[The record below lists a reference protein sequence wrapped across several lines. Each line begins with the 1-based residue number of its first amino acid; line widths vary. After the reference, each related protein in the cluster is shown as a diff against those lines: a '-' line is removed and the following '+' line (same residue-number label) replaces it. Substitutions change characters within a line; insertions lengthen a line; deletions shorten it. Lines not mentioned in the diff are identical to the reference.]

1 MLIMSVLRQRG
12 FSLAYKWRLL
22 PQHIRKQRLHR
33 CLARDRE
40 AGEMTATYVLIVRTN
55 TRYVRTER
63 SDRPGFMRKTSFLP
77 FKPYLQLRETLFL
90 AISML
95 WECIRG
101 KKKNASLVPR
111 PFLRGRGESGEG
123 RKNNSTPMRIHGF
136 IPAVSVDEGKTRISS
151 RCESWIIFRVN
162 VSCYG
167 DG

>member
-101 KKKNASLVPR
+101 KKKMLVWFPD
-111 PFLRGRGESGEG
+111 PSCVGGAKAGREG
-123 RKNNSTPMRIHGF
+123 RITRPQRGSTASFLPSVLMREKREFQVG
-136 IPAVSVDEGKTRISS
+136 VSRE
-151 RCESWIIFRVN
+151 
-162 VSCYG
+162 
-167 DG
+167 